1 VTATVGLRCGCGHVQ
16 WRHLA
21 EHGHCRARYCRCVR
35 FLESTPWPSDEEA
48 AVLHRI
54 ENTRPAPESYRPDD
68 DDEEPA
74 PMRSGKASIPDHL
87 RTDTVQDYRRAK
99 GEL

>member
-1 VTATVGLRCGCGHVQ
+1 MTATVAPRCGCLHSR

-21 EHGHCRARYCRCVR
+21 DHGHCTARYCRCVR
-35 FLESTPWPSDEEA
+35 FLEPAPWPSDEEA

-68 DDEEPA
+68 EEP
-74 PMRSGKASIPDHL
+74 PVTGKASIPDHL
-87 RTDTVQDYRRAK
+87 RTDTVHDYLRQK